1 MPLPTN
7 LHLLIMDE
15 LRANIDQYWERMTTF
30 QMMSLSVV
38 DYIVPFDEAAQLL
51 RAVSINT
58 YLCIRNSLNLEIVYI
73 YNFYSID

>member
-1 MPLPTN
+1 
-7 LHLLIMDE
+7 MDE

-51 RAVSINT
+51 RAVCINT
-58 YLCIRNSLNLEIVYI
+58 YLFFIIFEIGNNINL
-73 YNFYSID
+73 

>member
-15 LRANIDQYWERMTTF
+15 LRANIDQYWERMTNF

-51 RAVSINT
+51 RAVSIDN
-58 YLCIRNSLNLEIVYI
+58 YLCI
-73 YNFYSID
+73 